1 MKRPYKLCRYALL
14 LLLLLASG
22 CSKFNWKNE
31 NVYEIQNNNKND
43 AYSLKP
49 AHFSPPVHD
58 PVLPTHAPALTPRAF
73 TPNASLQTPLP
84 PLNELS
90 APSNDAPPPR
100 QKQTHDKTPPPT
112 PSCIHLNTSNK
123 TQLMSLPG
131 IGEKRAD
138 EIIQKRSQRP
148 FKKKTDITKIK
159 GIGKKTY
166 NKMAP
171 MLCDI

>member
-1 MKRPYKLCRYALL
+1 MKRPYSLCCCPLFLL
-14 LLLLLASG
+14 LLLFASG
-22 CSKFNWKNE
+22 CSKFNWKNA
-31 NVYEIQNNNKND
+31 NVYETQNNIND
-43 AYSLKP
+43 TPSLNA
-49 AHFSPPVHD
+49 AHIPHT
-58 PVLPTHAPALTPRAF
+58 LNAPASPSHTPALASGAFTPRAPL
-73 TPNASLQTPLP
+73 TPPRSHMHNLP
-84 PLNELS
+84 P
-90 APSNDAPPPR
+90 PSNDTPPAHDE
-100 QKQTHDKTPPPT
+100 QTHDKPSPPT

-123 TQLMSLPG
+123 SQLMSLPG

-171 MLCDI
+171 LLCDL